1 MFIGVQFTLVV
12 ICTLVLWFHNV
23 YSSALMTINQAFS
36 VVSMAT
42 TAGFTTDSIARWYSF
57 AGTALMFSFYRRLC
71 RVNGRW
77 PESDPHPAAV

>member
-42 TAGFTTDSIARWYSF
+42 TAGFTTDSIARLPLFCRYC
-57 AGTALMFSFYRRLC
+57 FYVQPL
-71 RVNGRW
+71 
-77 PESDPHPAAV
+77 SAVAPGQRAVA